1 MSLTNRSTRV
11 NSDAG
16 WDQSGLALMNRV
28 ALPFVRTPDSNEI
41 LSENPLVEGMHSG
54 IVLTKV
60 LGVREMPQHSRLH
73 QSIAGWNF
81 PEWWLQKHL
90 SFLVP

>member
-1 MSLTNRSTRV
+1 MSMSLTNRSTRV

-60 LGVREMPQHSRLH
+60 LDVREMRQHSRLH
-73 QSIAGWNF
+73 HQSLVG
-81 PEWWLQKHL
+81 L
-90 SFLVP
+90 SRMLAAKTSYTN